1 MAQLKDLIVNGSAR
15 ILNTLY
21 VSTLSATTL
30 SATDVNTTNV
40 TATKTT
46 STNVYSNL
54 LSLQGTT
61 TSSNAFDSTNP
72 KIQFLNSS
80 GDQGCQLVFTD
91 YDAIQAP
98 ASLTLV
104 GQSGEEAVY
113 FIAPNIK
120 ATSAFYGGTITA
132 GKTTLSSDLEFSQSG
147 TTTRG
152 IIGYIGGNDYWRV
165 VGGATASNAGF
176 LEIATA
182 DDANEPIYVRQYTGK
197 FTTLKRTLTLL
208 DGSGNTTLPG
218 GLTTGGNINAS
229 SNNVYAKVFIN
240 PSSEFCSAIS
250 LKNNGDLLAN
260 FSNDLY
266 IFRSNSLNSDGSK
279 IKINSD
285 LCCYNYSPS
294 QEAGHQTAF
303 KTAIESSSDDTNYSN
318 YLKNAYTDASV
329 SWQIS
334 SAGNATFNSIY
345 FDELKNDNI
354 IVNNDVHFFLQN
366 GCFYIGDENDNERF
380 EVNKGDI
387 SIYGDVYIS
396 RTLTATKGITI
407 GSSNKVSNTETQT
420 TVTGIY
426 SGTAAISSVSL
437 SSGQIYMKY
446 S

>member
-21 VSTLSATTL
+21 VSN
-30 SATDVNTTNV
+30 VNTTN
-40 TATKTT
+40 TT

-152 IIGYIGGNDYWRV
+152 IIGYIGDNDYWRV

-182 DDANEPIYVRQYTGK
+182 EDANEPIYVRQYTGK
-197 FTTLKRTLTLL
+197 FTTVKRTLTLL

-218 GLTTGGNINAS
+218 TLTTGGDINAS
-229 SNNVYAKVFIN
+229 TYSVKANLFNN
-240 PSSEFCSAIS
+240 PSGGFYSAIS
-250 LKNNGDLLAN
+250 LKDNGDFLVN
-260 FSNDLY
+260 FANDLY
-266 IFRSNSLNSDGSK
+266 IFRSNALNLDVSK

-285 LCCYNYSPS
+285 LCCYSYSTTG
-294 QEAGHQTAF
+294 QQAYHQTNFFQASMF
-303 KTAIESSSDDTNYSN
+303 SSDNSGYSSVLNTAYDTAI
-318 YLKNAYTDASV
+318 V

-334 SAGNATFNSIY
+334 SGGQADFKTVTTNSIANKNNNDDFLIKIGDGNSIY
-345 FDELKNDNI
+345 VDANGS
-354 IVNNDVHFFLQN
+354 DVISLSGN
-366 GCFYIGDENDNERF
+366 
-380 EVNKGDI
+380 GDI
-387 SIYGDVYIS
+387 KADGQVTTDG
-396 RTLTATKGITI
+396 GITV
-407 GSSNKVSNTETQT
+407 GTSKKVSNTETLT
-420 TVTGIY
+420 TITGIY